1 MIALKNK
8 LSEERMTHEIVT
20 VEDGTFRLAIAG
32 ELDVLSVYDLRP
44 VLDTLVTGHPRKV
57 EVDLSGLRIVDSSGV
72 GALVS
77 LYKRV
82 RAQGGEVV
90 VTGLQN
96 QPLAVF
102 RVLALERV
110 LTGAES
116 KNGGK

>member
-1 MIALKNK
+1 
-8 LSEERMTHEIVT
+8 MTHEIAT
-20 VEDGTFRLAIAG
+20 GDDGTLRLTIAG
-32 ELDVLSVYDLRP
+32 ELDVVSVYDLRP
-44 VLDTLVTGHPRKV
+44 VLDTLVTGRPRRV
-57 EVDLSGLRIVDSSGV
+57 EVDLSRLRILDSSGV
-72 GALVS
+72 GALIS

-110 LTGAES
+110 MTGAVPPTGAGD
-116 KNGGK
+116 KG

>member
-1 MIALKNK
+1 
-8 LSEERMTHEIVT
+8 MTHQIVT
-20 VEDGTFRLAIAG
+20 GEDGTLRLMLTG
-32 ELDVLSVYDLRP
+32 ELDVLSVLDLRP
-44 VLDTLVTGHPRKV
+44 VLDTLVSGRPPKV
-57 EVDLSGLRIVDSSGV
+57 EVDLSQLRIVDSSGV

-82 RAQGGEVV
+82 RAQGGDLV

-110 LTGAES
+110 MTGNAPPPPAAAADKRAE
-116 KNGGK
+116 K